1 MRDTDRR
8 RTKRLT
14 VAGVTLALTASA
26 VAGSGVF
33 AQSTAPSEAPLDGTG
48 VKVTL
53 VVKEN
58 INPFWV
64 WMIQGATARAQELGA
79 ELQACW
85 GAFDPDPEGQ
95 VTCIENAIAAGSN
108 ALLIAPANAGVV
120 PAIEQARESG
130 MLAIALDT
138 QTDPPDA
145 VDATFAT
152 DNFAAGL
159 LIGQWAAAKLGDEAA
174 NAKIAFLDLDP
185 SAPSVDR
192 QRDQGFMQGF
202 GIDVKD
208 ADLIGD
214 EDDAR
219 IVGHDSSNGNE
230 EGGRTAME
238 NLLQRNP
245 DINVVYTINE
255 PAARGAALALEAAGK
270 SLDDVL
276 LVSVDGGCAG
286 VTDLAN
292 GVIDA
297 TSMQFPSRMASL
309 GVDAAIRYAKDGT
322 IPAPSEGLSFFNTGV
337 ELITD
342 DPQEGVTSQDST
354 WGLENCWG
362 TA

>member
-1 MRDTDRR
+1 MNPIRR
-8 RTKRLT
+8 RAMRLAVVGAT
-14 VAGVTLALTASA
+14 VALAAGM
-26 VAGSGVF
+26 VAGSGVL
-33 AQSTAPSEAPLDGTG
+33 AQSEAPLDGAG

-64 WMIQGATARAQELGA
+64 WMIDGATARAEELGA

-95 VTCIENAIAAGSN
+95 VECIENAIAAGSN

-120 PAIEQARESG
+120 PAIEQAREAG

-152 DNFAAGL
+152 DNFEAGL
-159 LIGQWAAAKLGDEAA
+159 LIGQWAAAKLGAEAA

-185 SAPSVDR
+185 SAPPVDR

-238 NLLQRNP
+238 NLLQKDP
-245 DINVVYTINE
+245 GINVVYTINE
-255 PAARGAALALEAAGK
+255 PAARGAALAIEAAGK

-286 VTDLAN
+286 VTDLKN
-292 GVIDA
+292 GIIDA

-322 IPAPSEGLSFFNTGV
+322 IPEPSEGLAFFNTGV
-337 ELITD
+337 QLISD
-342 DPQEGVTSQDST
+342 DPQEGVASEDST

-362 TA
+362 SA